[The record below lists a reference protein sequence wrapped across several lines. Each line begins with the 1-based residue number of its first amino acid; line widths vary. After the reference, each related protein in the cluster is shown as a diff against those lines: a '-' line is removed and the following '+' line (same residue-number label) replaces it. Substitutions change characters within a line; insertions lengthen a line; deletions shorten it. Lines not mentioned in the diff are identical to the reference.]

1 MNARVETGH
10 CLCGAI
16 TFEARGEPLWVAH
29 CHCHSCRRSTGA
41 PVTTFVGYSK
51 SQFSTTSGR
60 RKTYNSSPG
69 VRRSFCPDCG
79 TPLCYEADWC
89 PDEIHLYIS
98 TLDAPERFVPM
109 LHVHVADQIPW
120 LKLHDN
126 LPRHT
131 GFSNTAKP
139 QLNDPAEN
147 P

>member
-1 MNARVETGH
+1 LRVETGH

-41 PVTTFVGYSK
+41 PVTTFVGYAQ
-51 SQFSTTSGR
+51 SQFNTTSGR

-69 VRRSFCPDCG
+69 VRRSFCSDCG

-89 PDEIHLYIS
+89 PGEIHLYIS
-98 TLDAPERFVPM
+98 TLDAPERFVPN

-120 LKLHDN
+120 LKLHDD
-126 LPRHT
+126 LPRYT
-131 GFSNTAKP
+131 DLKTPVNP
-139 QLNDPAEN
+139 QSNDPAGN

>member
-1 MNARVETGH
+1 MNIATGR

-16 TFEARGEPLWVAH
+16 QFEARGKPLWVAY

-41 PVTTFVGYSK
+41 PVTTFVGYLR
-51 SQFSTTSGR
+51 SQIHYTSGE

-89 PDEIHLYIS
+89 ADEIHLYIS
-98 TLDAPERFVPM
+98 TLDAPEHFTPQ
-109 LHVHVADQIPW
+109 LHVHRAERIAW
-120 LKLHDN
+120 LELDDS
-126 LPRHT
+126 LPRYES
-131 GFSNTAKP
+131 FSRP
-139 QLNDPAEN
+139 SQGPE